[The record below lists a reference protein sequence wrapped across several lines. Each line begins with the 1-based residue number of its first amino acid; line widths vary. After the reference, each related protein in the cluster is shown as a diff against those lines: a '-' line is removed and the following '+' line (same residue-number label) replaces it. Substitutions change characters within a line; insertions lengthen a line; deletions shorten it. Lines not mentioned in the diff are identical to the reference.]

1 MLPFFTEQFGN
12 SASKHAFGWEAEA
25 AVHQARKNVGSLI
38 GAAPKEIVFTSGATE
53 SDNLAIKGVAELYG
67 DRKDHIITCAAEHK
81 AVLDCCKFLEH
92 HGYRVTYLPVD
103 AHGTVDLDKLRAAID
118 DKTLLISIM
127 AANNEVGKMPIDV
140 AACGIHLLSMTAHKL
155 HGPKGVGALYVS
167 ARKPPVR
174 LSPTIHGGGHE
185 GGMRSGTLNVPG
197 IVGFG
202 KACELARTDMATELP
217 HITSLRDRLE
227 TSLFERLDELHL
239 NGHPTERL
247 CGNLNVAFGY
257 VEGESLIMGLNDVA
271 VSSGSTC
278 TSAALEPSHV
288 LKAMGV
294 RGRSRPRLHPLRPG
308 SIQYRGRGALTAYR
322 KNKMATAVQITEQ
335 AANRIKELLGQD
347 ERELTGLR
355 LKVVG
360 GGCSGLQY
368 KMDLDNPKPTTA
380 CFEEEGAK
388 VIVDLKSLLYLG
400 GTELDYRETLM
411 EAAFVFQNPNVK
423 RSCGC
428 GASFVV

>member
-1 MLPFFTEQFGN
+1 MKLPVYFDNHATTPVDPRVVDTMLPFFTERFGN

-25 AVHQARKNVGSLI
+25 AVHEARKNIGRLI

-127 AANNEVGKMPIDV
+127 AANNEVGTIQPLAEIGRIAEEHGVLFHTDATQAVGKMPIDV

-155 HGPKGVGALYVS
+155 HGPKGIGALYVS

-174 LSPTIHGGGHE
+174 LNPTIHGGGHE
-185 GGMRSGTLNVPG
+185 GGIRSGTLNVPG

-217 HITSLRDRLE
+217 YITSLRDRLE
-227 TSLFERLDELHL
+227 TSLFARLDELRL
-239 NGHPTERL
+239 NGHPSDRL

-294 RGRSRPRLHPLRPG
+294 REDLAHG
-308 SIQYRGRGALTAYR
+308 SIRFGLGRF
-322 KNKMATAVQITEQ
+322 NTE
-335 AANRIKELLGQD
+335 EEVD
-347 ERELTGLR
+347 Y
-355 LKVVG
+355 VVG
-360 GGCSGLQY
+360 RV
-368 KMDLDNPKPTTA
+368 
-380 CFEEEGAK
+380 EEEVTRLRGLSPLYAK
-388 VIVDLKSLLYLG
+388 RPA
-400 GTELDYRETLM
+400 GTRLA
-411 EAAFVFQNPNVK
+411 EAAAGK
-423 RSCGC
+423 
-428 GASFVV
+428 

>member
-1 MLPFFTEQFGN
+1 MKVPVYFDNHATTPVDPRVVDAMLPFFTEQFGN

-25 AVHQARKNVGSLI
+25 AVHQARKNIGALI
-38 GAAPKEIVFTSGATE
+38 GAAPKEIIFTSGATE
-53 SDNLAIKGVAELYG
+53 SDNLAIKGVAELYR
-67 DRKDHIITCAAEHK
+67 DRGDHIVTCAAEHK
-81 AVLDCCKFLEH
+81 AVLDCCKFLEG

-103 AHGTVDLDKLRAAID
+103 AYGAVDLDKLRAAVD
-118 DKTLLISIM
+118 DRTLLISVM
-127 AANNEVGKMPIDV
+127 AANNEVGTIQPLAEIGRIAAERGVLFHTDATQAVGKMPIDV

-174 LSPTIHGGGHE
+174 LNPTIHGGGHE

-202 KACELARTDMATELP
+202 KACELARADMAAELA
-217 HITSLRDRLE
+217 HIAGLRDRLE
-227 TSLFERLDELHL
+227 ASLFARLDEIHL

-288 LKAMGV
+288 LKAMG
-294 RGRSRPRLHPLRPG
+294 LREDLAHG
-308 SIQYRGRGALTAYR
+308 SIRFGLGRF
-322 KNKMATAVQITEQ
+322 NTE
-335 AANRIKELLGQD
+335 EEVD
-347 ERELTGLR
+347 Y
-355 LKVVG
+355 VVG
-360 GGCSGLQY
+360 RV
-368 KMDLDNPKPTTA
+368 
-380 CFEEEGAK
+380 EEEVTRLRSLSPLYAKRSAGAK
-388 VIVDLKSLLYLG
+388 QP
-400 GTELDYRETLM
+400 
-411 EAAFVFQNPNVK
+411 EAQAGK
-423 RSCGC
+423 
-428 GASFVV
+428 

>member
-1 MLPFFTEQFGN
+1 MLFHTD
-12 SASKHAFGWEAEA
+12 AT
-25 AVHQARKNVGSLI
+25 QA
-38 GAAPKEIVFTSGATE
+38 
-53 SDNLAIKGVAELYG
+53 
-67 DRKDHIITCAAEHK
+67 
-81 AVLDCCKFLEH
+81 
-92 HGYRVTYLPVD
+92 
-103 AHGTVDLDKLRAAID
+103 
-118 DKTLLISIM
+118 
-127 AANNEVGKMPIDV
+127 VGKMPIDV

-227 TSLFERLDELHL
+227 TSLFERLDELRL
-239 NGHPTERL
+239 NGHPTDRL

-294 RGRSRPRLHPLRPG
+294 REDLAHG
-308 SIQYRGRGALTAYR
+308 SIRFGLGRFNT
-322 KNKMATAVQITEQ
+322 
-335 AANRIKELLGQD
+335 
-347 ERELTGLR
+347 
-355 LKVVG
+355 
-360 GGCSGLQY
+360 
-368 KMDLDNPKPTTA
+368 
-380 CFEEEGAK
+380 EEE
-388 VIVDLKSLLYLG
+388 VDFVVRRVEEEVTRLRGLSPLY
-400 GTELDYRETLM
+400 
-411 EAAFVFQNPNVK
+411 AK
-423 RSCGC
+423 RSAGTRRAAAAA
-428 GASFVV
+428 GK

>member
-1 MLPFFTEQFGN
+1 MKLPIYFDNHATTPVDPRVVDAMLPFFTEQFGN

-25 AVHQARKNVGSLI
+25 AVHQARKHIGNLI

-53 SDNLAIKGVAELYG
+53 SDNLAIKGVAELHR
-67 DRKDHIITCAAEHK
+67 DRGDHIITCAAEHK
-81 AVLDCCKFLEH
+81 AVLDCCKFLERQ
-92 HGYRVTYLPVD
+92 GYRVTYLPVD
-103 AHGTVDLDKLRAAID
+103 AYGTVDMDRLRAAID
-118 DKTLLISIM
+118 DRTLLISIM
-127 AANNEVGKMPIDV
+127 LANNEVGTLQPLAEIGRIADEHGILFHTDATQAVGKMPVDV
-140 AACGIHLLSMTAHKL
+140 AAWGVHLLSMTAHKL

-167 ARKPPVR
+167 ARKPAAR

-202 KACELARTDMATELP
+202 KACEIAREEMATELP
-217 HITSLRDRLE
+217 HISRLRDRLE
-227 TSLFERLDELHL
+227 TGLFSRLDELHL

-294 RGRSRPRLHPLRPG
+294 REDLAHGSLRFGLGRFN
-308 SIQYRGRGALTAYR
+308 T
-322 KNKMATAVQITEQ
+322 
-335 AANRIKELLGQD
+335 
-347 ERELTGLR
+347 
-355 LKVVG
+355 
-360 GGCSGLQY
+360 
-368 KMDLDNPKPTTA
+368 
-380 CFEEEGAK
+380 EEE
-388 VIVDLKSLLYLG
+388 VDYVLDRVKEEVTRLRGLSPLY
-400 GTELDYRETLM
+400 
-411 EAAFVFQNPNVK
+411 AK
-423 RSCGC
+423 RSA
-428 GASFVV
+428 GAHG

>member
-1 MLPFFTEQFGN
+1 MKLPVYFDNHATTPVDPRVVDAMLPFFTEQFGN

-25 AVHQARKNVGSLI
+25 AVHQARKNIGSLI

-53 SDNLAIKGVAELYG
+53 SDNLAIKGVAELNG

-81 AVLDCCKFLEH
+81 AVLDCCKFLER

-127 AANNEVGKMPIDV
+127 AANNEVGTIQPLAEIGRIAQERGVLFHTDATQAVGKMPIDV

-227 TSLFERLDELHL
+227 TNLFERLDELHL

-294 RGRSRPRLHPLRPG
+294 REDLAHG
-308 SIQYRGRGALTAYR
+308 SIRFGLGRF
-322 KNKMATAVQITEQ
+322 NTE
-335 AANRIKELLGQD
+335 EEVD
-347 ERELTGLR
+347 F
-355 LKVVG
+355 VVG
-360 GGCSGLQY
+360 RV
-368 KMDLDNPKPTTA
+368 
-380 CFEEEGAK
+380 EEEVTRLRG
-388 VIVDLKSLLYLG
+388 LSPLY
-400 GTELDYRETLM
+400 
-411 EAAFVFQNPNVK
+411 AK
-423 RSCGC
+423 RSAGTRRAAAAA
-428 GASFVV
+428 GK